1 MLAHWITATI
11 VGLLCGRALEGA
23 AGRSELSSPAWLF
36 LALSCCALAS
46 WPGRRSRVLMCSLLG
61 LGWGLVHAAPA
72 PEPGALVV
80 VVRADTRDE
89 RPGPVLARAG
99 DALFETYGPRLAGTV
114 GRVTVLGHGSLLAE
128 RRTTLRATAKPVFPS
143 TTSRYE
149 QLVAAARRTFRA
161 MTADVPFAFRAWLR
175 GLVGGDGGALPPRIK
190 SAFLVTGLYHLLVVS
205 GLHVAIIAYLATG
218 LVRFPVQLLYAA
230 RWLDPASFRQVSAA
244 LSVIGAAAATAYC
257 ALCGTSAA
265 SQRALLIYVLAEAC
279 RVFFGVPPIRLR
291 LLLAL
296 AAQLALYPTG
306 FLGEGSLMSWCA
318 YVLVLA
324 ARPHGLRAT
333 LALQSKLLVLT
344 GAIFGQLPLLGL
356 IANPLLVPLFPF
368 LLAVGLAEA
377 LAGGV
382 GASGLAL
389 AIHANFIE
397 WTSAIAALAER
408 WPWLYVGS
416 ERLDGL
422 GRWGLVLAG
431 AALVLNAVR
440 DLSIRGYEI
449 IREVPP
455 CPSLGKANRS
465 SSSTIRHPSASS
477 CAKPTKP

>member
-1 MLAHWITATI
+1 
-11 VGLLCGRALEGA
+11 
-23 AGRSELSSPAWLF
+23 
-36 LALSCCALAS
+36 
-46 WPGRRSRVLMCSLLG
+46 MCSLLG

-72 PEPGALVV
+72 AEPGALVV

-128 RRTTLRATAKPVFPS
+128 RRTTLRATMKPVFPS
-143 TTSRYE
+143 PTSRYE
-149 QLVAAARRTFRA
+149 QLVAVARRAFNA
-161 MTADVPFAFRAWLR
+161 MTADLPFAFRSWLR
-175 GLVGGDGGALPPRIK
+175 GIVGGDGGALPPRIK

-218 LVRFPVQLLYAA
+218 LMRLPIQLFYAA
-230 RWLDPASFRQVSAA
+230 RGLGPATFRQVSAA
-244 LSVIGAAAATAYC
+244 LAVMGAAAATAYC
-257 ALCGTSAA
+257 GLCGASAA
-265 SQRALLIYVLAEAC
+265 SQRALLIYLLAQAC

-306 FLGEGSLMSWCA
+306 FLGEGSLMSWSA

-344 GAIFGQLPLLGL
+344 GGIFGQLPLLGL
-356 IANPLLVPLFPF
+356 IANPLLVPLFPL

-377 LAGGV
+377 LAGSF
-382 GASGLAL
+382 GASRLAL

-397 WTSAIAALAER
+397 WASVIAALAER

-416 ERLDGL
+416 DRLDGL
-422 GRWGLVLAG
+422 GRSGLVLAG

-477 CAKPTKP
+477 CDKPTKP